1 MYRDKQMLWVELRPE
16 WKIENTGC
24 CVCGRAAAC
33 MCYQGGVDSSC
44 LFSWP
49 FLLAAVVKAFNW
61 RPDISLRRTGYMATP
76 NQNSGPRSCPYRPF
90 GEMMCLGFFFFSE
103 RGHHKSDNTGGYLS
117 CFILWKIIPL
127 WFSDSVFCLKAYFVY
142 KGTLKSDFILF
153 NMQEKMN
160 LINLYRHSQ
169 TGTFSFVF
177 LRNTKG
183 DL

>member
-1 MYRDKQMLWVELRPE
+1 MYRDKQMLWVELQPE

-61 RPDISLRRTGYMATP
+61 RPDISLRRTGYMAT
-76 NQNSGPRSCPYRPF
+76 NSGPSSCPYLPF
-90 GEMMCLGFFFFSE
+90 GKITCCD

-117 CFILWKIIPL
+117 CFILWKMILL
-127 WFSDSVFCLKAYFVY
+127 WFSYRVLCLKAYFVY
-142 KGTLKSDFILF
+142 KGTLKSGFILF
-153 NMQEKMN
+153 NMQGKLN

-183 DL
+183 NL